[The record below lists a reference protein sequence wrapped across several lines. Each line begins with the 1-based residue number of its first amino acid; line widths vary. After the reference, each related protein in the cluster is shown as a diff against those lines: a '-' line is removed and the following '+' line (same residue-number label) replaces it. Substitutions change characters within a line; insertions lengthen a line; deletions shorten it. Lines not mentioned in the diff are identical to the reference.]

1 MVKELIES
9 ESEDL
14 GNQTSREMN
23 TLILNRFL
31 ENEILN
37 DIFNPVHIVN
47 APYRHL
53 WVLWVV
59 PFVALYILMTGQY
72 WILGVL
78 CFFILL
84 VYFLHYFLKKKYL
97 SAPHSKYLELKKLI
111 PDNERMCAMLITL
124 GYNDYTKGVFS
135 IKSVR
140 SNVLRSE
147 GDDKEMEILFIKMIE
162 VVYPKWK
169 TTKFETLKNEDIIR
183 LTKKQNINLKDK

>member
-1 MVKELIES
+1 MVEELIES

-37 DIFNPVHIVN
+37 DIFNPVHIVK

-53 WVLWVV
+53 WLLWLV
-59 PFVALYILMTGQY
+59 PFIALYILMTAQY
-72 WILGVL
+72 WMIGILVL
-78 CFFILL
+78 FLL
-84 VYFLHYFLKKKYL
+84 SVWWLHYFLKNRYL
-97 SAPHSKYLELKKLI
+97 SVPHSKYLELKKLV
-111 PDNERMCAMLITL
+111 PSSERMCAMLITL

-169 TTKFETLKNEDIIR
+169 ATKFEILKNEDIIR
-183 LTKKQNINLKDK
+183 LTKKTEHKLKG